1 MYLKLSF
8 LTFILF
14 AGHILL
20 GSLWGISLVGDIGEL
35 IILLCSSVLF
45 VIAILQAETRVK
57 PGQSNS

>member
-20 GSLWGISLVGDIGEL
+20 GSLWGVSVVGDIGEL
-35 IILLCSSVLF
+35 IILLCSSVFF
-45 VIAILQAETRVK
+45 VVAILQAETKEK
-57 PGQSNS
+57 PDRSNS